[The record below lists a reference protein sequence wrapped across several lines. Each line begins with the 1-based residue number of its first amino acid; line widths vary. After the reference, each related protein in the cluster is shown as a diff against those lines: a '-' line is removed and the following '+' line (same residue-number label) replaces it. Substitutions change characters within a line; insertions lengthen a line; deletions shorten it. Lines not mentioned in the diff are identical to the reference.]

1 MDFKQETKNFI
12 KVVVYASTSLT
23 YCYYIA
29 KLIPKGFTRLLTFLP
44 VVLLFVSIP
53 LFFNSVHLIGAISFL
68 ISWLANFKLI
78 LFAFGKG
85 PLSPPFISL
94 SHFLSFACFPI
105 GKHKNTTSSHKS
117 SLMSYGLKG
126 LLLVIFLKGYYDYG
140 DQMTPMMGWI
150 LLAFSVYF
158 CLEVMLGLSSKIMGL
173 ILLEVELDPQFDKPY
188 LSTSLQDFWGRR
200 WNVMVNRVLYPT
212 VYNPV
217 RTLSSR
223 VIGRFWAPI
232 PAILTTFAVSGLMH
246 ELIFFYFT
254 RDWPTWDT
262 MLFFCLHG
270 VSLVMEIAIKKSVNN
285 VVKWRLP
292 HDHITTPFVVAFVF
306 ATSYWLFYPELM
318 RCQLVERA
326 FEEYGAVINIA
337 KGVISPTLQYITALH
352 DDNKTISLK
361 S

>member
-1 MDFKQETKNFI
+1 MT
-12 KVVVYASTSLT
+12 
-23 YCYYIA
+23 
-29 KLIPKGFTRLLTFLP
+29 
-44 VVLLFVSIP
+44 
-53 LFFNSVHLIGAISFL
+53 
-68 ISWLANFKLI
+68 
-78 LFAFGKG
+78 
-85 PLSPPFISL
+85 
-94 SHFLSFACFPI
+94 
-105 GKHKNTTSSHKS
+105 SHKTS
-117 SLMSYGLKG
+117 VISYGLKG

-140 DQMTPMMGWI
+140 DQMTPMMAWI
-150 LLAFSVYF
+150 LFAFSVYF
-158 CLEVMLGLSSKIMGL
+158 FLEVMLGISSKIMGL

-200 WNVMVNRVLYPT
+200 WNVMVNRVL
-212 VYNPV
+212 V
-217 RTLSSR
+217 
-223 VIGRFWAPI
+223 G
-232 PAILTTFAVSGLMH
+232 VSGLMH

-326 FEEYGAVINIA
+326 FEEYGAVIKIA
-337 KGVISPTLQYITALH
+337 KGVIPTLQYVTTLH
-352 DDNKTISLK
+352 DNKTISTL
-361 S
+361 